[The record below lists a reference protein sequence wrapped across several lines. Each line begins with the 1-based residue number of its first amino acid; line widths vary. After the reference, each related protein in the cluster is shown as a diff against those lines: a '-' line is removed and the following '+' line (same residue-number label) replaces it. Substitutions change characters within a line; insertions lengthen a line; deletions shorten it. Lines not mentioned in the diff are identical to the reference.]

1 MTIGVIVR
9 SPIGP
14 TWQSNIN
21 GLLRSARNDMARN
34 SVRDDGVPNSARD
47 DTNLFMKKNLTQGSI
62 LKNIV
67 LFSLPYLLSY
77 FLQTLYGM
85 ADLFLAGQFN
95 GAAVISAVSIG
106 SQVMHMLTVI
116 IVGLAMG
123 GTVLIGQ
130 AVGAKDGKRAAKVT
144 GNTVTMFLLFSAV
157 ITVVL
162 LIACRGIVTLVST
175 PPESVEQT
183 IAYLRVCF
191 FGIPFI
197 VAYNVIAS
205 IYRGMGD
212 SKSPM
217 IFVIIACTLNILL
230 DWLFMGVMG
239 LQAEGAAV
247 ATVIAQAVS
256 VIISLAAIARTRS
269 MKLSKQDFKI
279 EHSVMSSILK
289 IGVPVACQDGF
300 IQISFIVITIIANKR
315 GVNVA
320 AAVGIVEKI
329 ICFLFLIP
337 SSMLSSIS
345 AIAAQNI
352 GAGYKDRARHTFYAG
367 TAIAVGIGAI
377 FAIAFQFIPVLSL
390 FTRDELV
397 VKLGTQYLKSYVTDC
412 VLAAIH
418 FCFSGYFTAM
428 GKSFI
433 SFIHN
438 SLSIIL
444 IRIPGAYLASK
455 FWPETLY
462 PMGCAAPLGSLL
474 SAIICIGVFLYLRR
488 KEV

>member
-1 MTIGVIVR
+1 MVEPVETTFNKVGGHFDKLNDRIHRENIMT
-9 SPIGP
+9 
-14 TWQSNIN
+14 
-21 GLLRSARNDMARN
+21 
-34 SVRDDGVPNSARD
+34 
-47 DTNLFMKKNLTQGSI
+47 KNLTEGSI

-106 SQVMHMLTVI
+106 SQVMHMFTVI

-130 AVGAKDGKRAAKVT
+130 AVGAKDTKRASKII
-144 GNTVTMFLLFSAV
+144 GNTVTFFLIFSAV
-157 ITVVL
+157 VTVIL
-162 LIACRGIVTLVST
+162 LLCCRRIVSLIQT

-183 IAYLRVCF
+183 VLYLRICF
-191 FGIPFI
+191 IGIPFI

-205 IYRGMGD
+205 IFRGMGD

-217 IFVIIACTLNILL
+217 IFVIIACTLNIIL
-230 DWLFMGVMG
+230 DYIFMGV
-239 LQAEGAAV
+239 LCLKAEGAAV
-247 ATVIAQAVS
+247 ATVIAQAIS
-256 VIISLAAIARTRS
+256 VIISLIAIVRS
-269 MKLSKQDFKI
+269 KSFKLSKDDFKLQQD
-279 EHSVMSSILK
+279 SLGAILK

-300 IQISFIVITIIANKR
+300 IQISFMVITVIANRR
-315 GVNVA
+315 GVDVA

-352 GAGYKDRARHTFYAG
+352 GAGYHDRARHTLYAG

-377 FAIAFQFIPVLSL
+377 FAVAFQFISYPVIQL
-390 FTRDELV
+390 FTREEIV
-397 VKLGTQYLKSYVTDC
+397 VVLGTQYLKSYVTDC

-418 FCFSGYFTAM
+418 FCFSGYFCAM
-428 GKSFI
+428 GKSII

-438 SLSIIL
+438 VASIIL
-444 IRIPGAYLASK
+444 IRIPGAWLASK
-455 FWPETLY
+455 LWPETLF

-474 SAIICIGVFLYLRR
+474 SAIICVAAYLWLR
-488 KEV
+488 KKEQ

>member
-1 MTIGVIVR
+1 MVEPVETTFKKVGGHFDKLNNRIHREFIMT
-9 SPIGP
+9 
-14 TWQSNIN
+14 
-21 GLLRSARNDMARN
+21 
-34 SVRDDGVPNSARD
+34 
-47 DTNLFMKKNLTQGSI
+47 KNLTEGSI

-123 GTVLIGQ
+123 GTVLVGQ
-130 AVGAKDGKRAAKVT
+130 AVGARDTKKTSRVT
-144 GNTVTMFLLFSAV
+144 GNTITLFLIFSILVTVILLA
-157 ITVVL
+157 T
-162 LIACRGIVTLVST
+162 CRGIVSLVST
-175 PPESVEQT
+175 PPESFEQT
-183 IAYLRVCF
+183 VAYLKVCF

-217 IFVIIACTLNILL
+217 IFVIIACSLNIIL
-230 DWLFMGVMG
+230 DYIFMGLLGM
-239 LQAEGAAV
+239 QAEGAAI
-247 ATVIAQAVS
+247 ATVIAQAFS
-256 VIISLAAIARTRS
+256 VIISLLAIVKTRS
-269 MKLSKQDFKI
+269 IKLAKKDLKI
-279 EHSVMSSILK
+279 DQAVMSAILK
-289 IGVPVACQDGF
+289 IGLPVACQDGF
-300 IQISFIVITIIANKR
+300 IQISFIVITIIANRR

-352 GAGYKDRARHTFYAG
+352 GAGYQDRARHTFYAG
-367 TAIAVGIGAI
+367 TAIAVGIGAV
-377 FAIAFQFIPVLSL
+377 FALAFQFISYPVISL
-390 FTRDELV
+390 FTGDEIV
-397 VKLGTQYLKSYVTDC
+397 VRLGAQYLKSYVTDC

-428 GKSFI
+428 GKSII

-438 SLSIIL
+438 SISIIF

-462 PMGCAAPLGSLL
+462 PMGLAAPMGSSL
-474 SAIICIGVFLYLRR
+474 SAIICVFVFIYLRK
-488 KEV
+488 KERGVAGSPR

>member
-1 MTIGVIVR
+1 MT
-9 SPIGP
+9 
-14 TWQSNIN
+14 
-21 GLLRSARNDMARN
+21 
-34 SVRDDGVPNSARD
+34 
-47 DTNLFMKKNLTQGSI
+47 KNLTQGSI
-62 LKNIV
+62 LKNIL

-123 GTVLIGQ
+123 STVLIGQ
-130 AVGAKDGKRAAKVT
+130 AVGAKDSKRASKIT
-144 GNTVTMFLLFSAV
+144 GNTVSFFLIFSIT

-162 LIACRGIVTLVST
+162 LFCCRGIVSFIQT

-183 IAYLRVCF
+183 ILYLKICF
-191 FGIPFI
+191 IGIPFI

-205 IYRGMGD
+205 IFRGMGD

-217 IFVIIACTLNILL
+217 IFVIVASVLNIIL
-230 DWLFMGVMG
+230 DYLFMGIFGMK
-239 LQAEGAAV
+239 AEGAAL
-247 ATVIAQAVS
+247 ATVIAQTVS
-256 VIISLAAIARTRS
+256 VIISLIAIVRS
-269 MKLSKQDFKI
+269 KALQLAKDDFKLKR
-279 EHSVMSSILK
+279 ESLLPILK

-300 IQISFIVITIIANKR
+300 IQVSFMVITVIANRR
-315 GVNVA
+315 GVDVA

-352 GAGYKDRARHTFYAG
+352 GAGYHDRARKTLYAG
-367 TAIAVGIGAI
+367 TAIAVGIGAV
-377 FAIAFQFIPVLSL
+377 FAIAFQFISALVLGL
-390 FTRDELV
+390 FTRDQV
-397 VKLGTQYLKSYVTDC
+397 VVTLGTQYLKSYVTDC

-428 GKSFI
+428 GKSII

-444 IRIPGAYLASK
+444 IRIPGAWLASK
-455 FWPETLY
+455 LWPETLY
-462 PMGCAAPLGSLL
+462 PMGLAAPMGSLL
-474 SAIICIGVFLYLRR
+474 SAIICVFVFIYLRKKIR
-488 KEV
+488 GVAGCPR

>member
-1 MTIGVIVR
+1 M
-9 SPIGP
+9 
-14 TWQSNIN
+14 Q
-21 GLLRSARNDMARN
+21 
-34 SVRDDGVPNSARD
+34 
-47 DTNLFMKKNLTQGSI
+47 KNLTQGSI

-67 LFSLPYLLSY
+67 VFSLPYLLSY

-130 AVGAKDGKRAAKVT
+130 AVGARDTKRTSKVT
-144 GNTVTMFLLFSAV
+144 GNTIILFLIFSVLVTIILLA
-157 ITVVL
+157 T
-162 LIACRGIVTLVST
+162 CRGIVGLVST
-175 PPESVEQT
+175 PLESVDQT
-183 IAYLRVCF
+183 VAYLKICF

-217 IFVIIACTLNILL
+217 IFVIIACSLNIIL
-230 DWLFMGVMG
+230 DYIFMGLMG
-239 LQAEGAAV
+239 MQAEGAAI

-256 VIISLAAIARTRS
+256 VIISLIAIAKTHS
-269 MKLSKQDFKI
+269 LKLTKKDLKI
-279 EHSVMSSILK
+279 DQAVMSAILK
-289 IGVPVACQDGF
+289 IGLPVACQDGF
-300 IQISFIVITIIANKR
+300 IQISFIVITIIANRR

-352 GAGYKDRARHTFYAG
+352 GAGFHDRARKTFWAG
-367 TAIAVGIGAI
+367 TAIAVGIGAV
-377 FAIAFQFIPVLSL
+377 FAVTFQFISGPVISL
-390 FTRDELV
+390 FSRDEIV
-397 VKLGTQYLKSYVTDC
+397 VTFGTQYLRSYVTDS
-412 VLAAIH
+412 VLASIH

-428 GKSFI
+428 GKSII

-438 SLSIIL
+438 SISIIL

-455 FWPETLY
+455 LWPETLF
-462 PMGCAAPLGSLL
+462 PMGLAAPLGSLL
-474 SAIICIGVFLYLRR
+474 SAFICAGAYLYLRKKGR
-488 KEV
+488 

>member
-1 MTIGVIVR
+1 M
-9 SPIGP
+9 
-14 TWQSNIN
+14 Q
-21 GLLRSARNDMARN
+21 
-34 SVRDDGVPNSARD
+34 
-47 DTNLFMKKNLTQGSI
+47 KNLTEGSI

-67 LFSLPYLLSY
+67 VFSLPYLLSY

-106 SQVMHMLTVI
+106 SQVMHMFTVI

-123 GTVLIGQ
+123 STVLIGQ
-130 AVGAKDGKRAAKVT
+130 AIGARNSKRASKII
-144 GNTVTMFLLFSAV
+144 GNTVTFFLIFSA
-157 ITVVL
+157 
-162 LIACRGIVTLVST
+162 IVTIILLLCTQKIVNFIQT
-175 PPESVEQT
+175 PTESVEQT
-183 IAYLRVCF
+183 ILYLRICF
-191 FGIPFI
+191 IGIPFI

-205 IYRGMGD
+205 IFRGMGD

-217 IFVIIACTLNILL
+217 IFVIIACSLNIIL
-230 DWLFMGVMG
+230 DYIFMGMIG
-239 LQAEGAAV
+239 MKAEGAAI
-247 ATVIAQAVS
+247 ATIIAQAVS
-256 VIISLAAIARTRS
+256 VIISLIAIVRS
-269 MKLSKQDFKI
+269 KAMRLTKDDFKLQ
-279 EHSVMSSILK
+279 SQALGSILK

-300 IQISFIVITIIANKR
+300 IQVSFMVITVIANRR
-315 GVNVA
+315 GVDVA

-352 GAGYKDRARHTFYAG
+352 GAGYHDRARKTFWAG

-377 FAIAFQFIPVLSL
+377 FAVAFQFISHPVINL
-390 FTRDELV
+390 FTRDEIV
-397 VKLGTQYLKSYVTDC
+397 ITFGTQYLRSYVNDC

-428 GKSFI
+428 GKSII

-438 SLSIIL
+438 SISIVL

-455 FWPETLY
+455 FWPETLF
-462 PMGCAAPLGSLL
+462 PMGLAAPMGSLL
-474 SAIICIGVFLYLRR
+474 SALICLGAYLWLR
-488 KEV
+488 KKTLQH

>member
-1 MTIGVIVR
+1 MT
-9 SPIGP
+9 
-14 TWQSNIN
+14 
-21 GLLRSARNDMARN
+21 
-34 SVRDDGVPNSARD
+34 
-47 DTNLFMKKNLTQGSI
+47 KNLTEGSI

-106 SQVMHMLTVI
+106 SQVMHMFTVI

-130 AVGAKDGKRAAKVT
+130 AVGAGDTKRTSKVT
-144 GNTVTMFLLFSAV
+144 GNTITLFLIFSAIV
-157 ITVVL
+157 TIIL
-162 LIACRGIVTLVST
+162 LATCRGIVSLVST
-175 PPESVEQT
+175 PPESVDQT
-183 IAYLRVCF
+183 VAYLRVCF
-191 FGIPFI
+191 AGIPFI

-205 IYRGMGD
+205 IFRGMGD

-217 IFVIIACTLNILL
+217 IFVIIACTLNIIL
-230 DWLFMGVMG
+230 DYIFMGVFGM
-239 LQAEGAAV
+239 QAEGAAI

-256 VIISLAAIARTRS
+256 VIISLIAIVRTKA
-269 MKLSKQDFKI
+269 MHLTKEDFKPQ
-279 EHSVMSSILK
+279 SQVLGPILK

-300 IQISFIVITIIANKR
+300 IQISFIVITIIANRR

-352 GAGYKDRARHTFYAG
+352 GAGYQDRARHTLYAG

-377 FAIAFQFIPVLSL
+377 FAVAFQFISYPVISL
-390 FTRDELV
+390 FTRDEIV
-397 VKLGTQYLKSYVTDC
+397 VILGTQYLKSYVTDC

-418 FCFSGYFTAM
+418 FCFSGYFCAM
-428 GKSFI
+428 GKSII

-438 SLSIIL
+438 SISIIL

-455 FWPETLY
+455 FWPDTLF

-474 SAIICIGVFLYLRR
+474 SALICVGAYLYLRKTYR
-488 KEV
+488 Y

>member
-1 MTIGVIVR
+1 MT
-9 SPIGP
+9 
-14 TWQSNIN
+14 
-21 GLLRSARNDMARN
+21 
-34 SVRDDGVPNSARD
+34 
-47 DTNLFMKKNLTQGSI
+47 KNLTEGSI

-106 SQVMHMLTVI
+106 SQVMHMFTVI

-130 AVGAKDGKRAAKVT
+130 AVGAKDTKRASKII
-144 GNTVTMFLLFSAV
+144 GNTVTFFLIFSAV
-157 ITVVL
+157 VTVIL
-162 LIACRGIVTLVST
+162 LLCCRRIVSLIQT

-183 IAYLRVCF
+183 VLYLRICF
-191 FGIPFI
+191 IGIPFI

-205 IYRGMGD
+205 IFRGMGD

-217 IFVIIACTLNILL
+217 IFVIIACTLNIIL
-230 DWLFMGVMG
+230 DYIFMGVLG
-239 LQAEGAAV
+239 LKAEGAAV

-256 VIISLAAIARTRS
+256 VIISLIAIVRS
-269 MKLSKQDFKI
+269 KSFKLSKDDFKLQQD
-279 EHSVMSSILK
+279 SLGAILK

-300 IQISFIVITIIANKR
+300 IQISFMVITVIANRR
-315 GVNVA
+315 GVDVA

-352 GAGYKDRARHTFYAG
+352 GAGYHDRARHTLYAG
-367 TAIAVGIGAI
+367 IAIAVGIGAI
-377 FAIAFQFIPVLSL
+377 FAVAFQFISYPVIKL
-390 FTRDELV
+390 FTREEIV
-397 VKLGTQYLKSYVTDC
+397 VVLGTQYLKSYVTDC

-418 FCFSGYFTAM
+418 FCFSGYFCAM
-428 GKSFI
+428 GKSII

-438 SLSIIL
+438 VASIIL
-444 IRIPGAYLASK
+444 IRIPGAWLASK
-455 FWPETLY
+455 LWPETLF

-474 SAIICIGVFLYLRR
+474 SAIICVAAYLWLR
-488 KEV
+488 KKEQ

>member
-1 MTIGVIVR
+1 MT
-9 SPIGP
+9 
-14 TWQSNIN
+14 
-21 GLLRSARNDMARN
+21 
-34 SVRDDGVPNSARD
+34 
-47 DTNLFMKKNLTQGSI
+47 KNLTEGSI

-67 LFSLPYLLSY
+67 LFSLPFLLSY

-130 AVGAKDGKRAAKVT
+130 AVGAKDEKRTSKAI
-144 GNTVTMFLLFSAV
+144 GNTIVLFLIFSLLATIILLF
-157 ITVVL
+157 
-162 LIACRGIVTLVST
+162 ACRGIVSLVST
-175 PPESVEQT
+175 PPESIEQT
-183 IAYLRVCF
+183 VAYLKICF

-197 VAYNVIAS
+197 VAYNIIAS

-217 IFVIIACTLNILL
+217 IFVIIACTLNIIL
-230 DWLFMGVMG
+230 DYIFMGLMG
-239 LQAEGAAV
+239 LQAEGAAI

-256 VIISLAAIARTRS
+256 VIISLIAIIRS
-269 MKLSKQDFKI
+269 RSLKLSKSDLKI
-279 EHSVMSSILK
+279 DHTVMGDILK

-300 IQISFIVITIIANKR
+300 IQISFIVITIIANRR

-345 AIAAQNI
+345 AISAQNI
-352 GAGYKDRARHTFYAG
+352 GAGYHDRARHTLYAG

-377 FAIAFQFIPVLSL
+377 FAIAFQFISHPVISL
-390 FTRDELV
+390 FTRDEIV
-397 VKLGTQYLKSYVTDC
+397 VTLGTQYLKSYVTDC

-428 GKSFI
+428 GKSII

-438 SLSIIL
+438 SISIVF

-455 FWPETLY
+455 FWPETLF

-474 SAIICIGVFLYLRR
+474 SALICVFVFIWLR
-488 KEV
+488 KKSITLKAA

>member
-1 MTIGVIVR
+1 MT
-9 SPIGP
+9 
-14 TWQSNIN
+14 
-21 GLLRSARNDMARN
+21 
-34 SVRDDGVPNSARD
+34 
-47 DTNLFMKKNLTQGSI
+47 KNLTEGSI

-106 SQVMHMLTVI
+106 SQVMHMFTVI

-130 AVGAKDGKRAAKVT
+130 AVGAGDTKRTSKVT
-144 GNTVTMFLLFSAV
+144 GNTITLFLIFSALV
-157 ITVVL
+157 TIIL
-162 LIACRGIVTLVST
+162 LATCRGIVSLVST
-175 PPESVEQT
+175 PPESVDQT
-183 IAYLRVCF
+183 VAYLRVCF
-191 FGIPFI
+191 AGIPFI

-205 IYRGMGD
+205 IFRGMGD

-217 IFVIIACTLNILL
+217 IFVIIACTLNIIL
-230 DWLFMGVMG
+230 DYIFMGVFGM
-239 LQAEGAAV
+239 QAEGAAI

-256 VIISLAAIARTRS
+256 VIISLIAIVRTKA
-269 MKLSKQDFKI
+269 MHLTKEDFKPQ
-279 EHSVMSSILK
+279 SQVLGPILK

-300 IQISFIVITIIANKR
+300 IQISFIVITIIANRR

-352 GAGYKDRARHTFYAG
+352 GAGYQDRARHTLYAG

-377 FAIAFQFIPVLSL
+377 FAVAFQFISHPVISL
-390 FTRDELV
+390 FTRDEIV
-397 VKLGTQYLKSYVTDC
+397 VTLGTQYLRSYVTDC

-418 FCFSGYFTAM
+418 FCFSGYFCAM
-428 GKSFI
+428 GKSII

-438 SLSIIL
+438 SISIIL

-455 FWPETLY
+455 FWPDTLF

-474 SAIICIGVFLYLRR
+474 SALICVGAYLYLRKTYR
-488 KEV
+488 Y

>member
-1 MTIGVIVR
+1 MT
-9 SPIGP
+9 
-14 TWQSNIN
+14 
-21 GLLRSARNDMARN
+21 
-34 SVRDDGVPNSARD
+34 
-47 DTNLFMKKNLTQGSI
+47 KNLTEGSI

-67 LFSLPYLLSY
+67 VFSLPYLLSY

-95 GAAVISAVSIG
+95 GADVISAVSIG
-106 SQVMHMLTVI
+106 SQVMHMFTVI

-130 AVGAKDGKRAAKVT
+130 AVGAKDSKRTSKII
-144 GNTVTMFLLFSAV
+144 GNTVTFFLIFSAV
-157 ITVVL
+157 VTVIL
-162 LIACRGIVTLVST
+162 LFACRGIVNLIQT
-175 PPESVEQT
+175 PPESLEQT
-183 IAYLRVCF
+183 VLYLRICF
-191 FGIPFI
+191 IGIPFI

-205 IYRGMGD
+205 IFRGMGD

-217 IFVIIACTLNILL
+217 IFVIIACTLNIIF
-230 DWLFMGVMG
+230 DYIFMGVLGMK
-239 LQAEGAAV
+239 AEGAAI

-256 VIISLAAIARTRS
+256 VIISLIAIVRS
-269 MKLSKQDFKI
+269 KSLRLTKEDFKLQQ
-279 EHSVMSSILK
+279 EALGAILK

-300 IQISFIVITIIANKR
+300 IQISFMVITVIANRR
-315 GVNVA
+315 GVDVA

-352 GAGYKDRARHTFYAG
+352 GAGYHDRARHTLYAG
-367 TAIAVGIGAI
+367 TAIAVGIGAV
-377 FAIAFQFIPVLSL
+377 FAVAFQFISYPVIKL
-390 FTRDELV
+390 FTREEIV
-397 VKLGTQYLKSYVTDC
+397 VVLGTQYLRSYVTDC

-418 FCFSGYFTAM
+418 FCFSGYFCAM
-428 GKSFI
+428 GKSII

-438 SLSIIL
+438 VISIIA
-444 IRIPGAYLASK
+444 IRIPGAWLASK
-455 FWPETLY
+455 LWPETLF

-474 SAIICIGVFLYLRR
+474 SALICLGAFLWLR
-488 KEV
+488 KKKPA

>member
-1 MTIGVIVR
+1 MT
-9 SPIGP
+9 
-14 TWQSNIN
+14 
-21 GLLRSARNDMARN
+21 
-34 SVRDDGVPNSARD
+34 
-47 DTNLFMKKNLTQGSI
+47 KNLTEGSI

-67 LFSLPYLLSY
+67 VFSLPYLLSY

-95 GAAVISAVSIG
+95 GADVISAVSIG
-106 SQVMHMLTVI
+106 SQVMHMFTVI

-130 AVGAKDGKRAAKVT
+130 AVGAKDSKRTSKII
-144 GNTVTMFLLFSAV
+144 GNTVTFFLIFSAV
-157 ITVVL
+157 VTVIL
-162 LIACRGIVTLVST
+162 LFACRGIVNLIQT
-175 PPESVEQT
+175 PPESLEQT
-183 IAYLRVCF
+183 VLYLRICF
-191 FGIPFI
+191 IGIPFI

-205 IYRGMGD
+205 IFRGMGD

-217 IFVIIACTLNILL
+217 IFVIIACTLNIIL
-230 DWLFMGVMG
+230 DYIFMGVLGMK
-239 LQAEGAAV
+239 AEGAAI

-256 VIISLAAIARTRS
+256 VIISLIAIVRS
-269 MKLSKQDFKI
+269 KSLRLTKEDFKLQQ
-279 EHSVMSSILK
+279 EALGAILK

-300 IQISFIVITIIANKR
+300 IQISFMVITVIANRR
-315 GVNVA
+315 GVDVA

-352 GAGYKDRARHTFYAG
+352 GAGYHDRARHTLYAG
-367 TAIAVGIGAI
+367 TAIAVGIGAV
-377 FAIAFQFIPVLSL
+377 FAVAFQFISYPVIKL
-390 FTRDELV
+390 FTHEEIV
-397 VKLGTQYLKSYVTDC
+397 VVLGTQYLKSYVTDC

-418 FCFSGYFTAM
+418 FCFSGYFCAM
-428 GKSFI
+428 GKSII

-438 SLSIIL
+438 VISIIA
-444 IRIPGAYLASK
+444 IRIPGAWLASK
-455 FWPETLY
+455 LWPETLF

-474 SAIICIGVFLYLRR
+474 SALICVGAFLWLR
-488 KEV
+488 KKKPA

>member
-1 MTIGVIVR
+1 MT
-9 SPIGP
+9 
-14 TWQSNIN
+14 
-21 GLLRSARNDMARN
+21 
-34 SVRDDGVPNSARD
+34 
-47 DTNLFMKKNLTQGSI
+47 KNLTEGSI

-67 LFSLPYLLSY
+67 VFSLPYLLSY

-106 SQVMHMLTVI
+106 SQVMHMFTVI

-130 AVGAKDGKRAAKVT
+130 AVGAKDSKRTSKII
-144 GNTVTMFLLFSAV
+144 GNTVTFFLIFSAV
-157 ITVVL
+157 VTVIL
-162 LIACRGIVTLVST
+162 LFACRGIVNLIQT
-175 PPESVEQT
+175 PPESLEQT
-183 IAYLRVCF
+183 VLYLRICF
-191 FGIPFI
+191 IGIPFI

-205 IYRGMGD
+205 IFRGMGD

-217 IFVIIACTLNILL
+217 IFVIIACTLNIIL
-230 DWLFMGVMG
+230 DYIFMGVLGMK
-239 LQAEGAAV
+239 AEGAAI

-256 VIISLAAIARTRS
+256 VIISLIAIVRS
-269 MKLSKQDFKI
+269 KSLRLTKEDFKLQQ
-279 EHSVMSSILK
+279 EALGAILK

-300 IQISFIVITIIANKR
+300 IQISFMVITVIANRR
-315 GVNVA
+315 GVDVA

-352 GAGYKDRARHTFYAG
+352 GAGYHDRARHTLYAG
-367 TAIAVGIGAI
+367 TAIAVGIGAV
-377 FAIAFQFIPVLSL
+377 FAVAFQFISYPVIKL
-390 FTRDELV
+390 FTREEIV
-397 VKLGTQYLKSYVTDC
+397 VVLGTQYLKSYVTDC

-418 FCFSGYFTAM
+418 FCFSGYFCAM
-428 GKSFI
+428 GKSII

-438 SLSIIL
+438 VISIIA
-444 IRIPGAYLASK
+444 IRIPGAWLASK
-455 FWPETLY
+455 LWPETLF

-474 SAIICIGVFLYLRR
+474 SALICLGAFLWLR
-488 KEV
+488 KKKPA

>member
-1 MTIGVIVR
+1 MT
-9 SPIGP
+9 
-14 TWQSNIN
+14 
-21 GLLRSARNDMARN
+21 
-34 SVRDDGVPNSARD
+34 
-47 DTNLFMKKNLTQGSI
+47 KNLTEGSI

-67 LFSLPYLLSY
+67 LFSLPFLLSY

-130 AVGAKDGKRAAKVT
+130 AVGAKDEKRTSKAI
-144 GNTVTMFLLFSAV
+144 GNTIVLFLIFSLLATIILLF
-157 ITVVL
+157 
-162 LIACRGIVTLVST
+162 ACRGIVSLVST
-175 PPESVEQT
+175 PPESIEQT
-183 IAYLRVCF
+183 VAYLKICF

-197 VAYNVIAS
+197 VAYNIIAS

-217 IFVIIACTLNILL
+217 IFVIIACTLNIIL
-230 DWLFMGVMG
+230 DYIFMGLMG
-239 LQAEGAAV
+239 MQAEGAAI

-256 VIISLAAIARTRS
+256 VIISLIAIIRS
-269 MKLSKQDFKI
+269 RSLKLTKSDLKI
-279 EHSVMSSILK
+279 DHTVMGDILK
-289 IGVPVACQDGF
+289 IGVPIACQDGF
-300 IQISFIVITIIANKR
+300 IQISFIVITIIANRR

-345 AIAAQNI
+345 AISAQNI
-352 GAGYKDRARHTFYAG
+352 GAGYHDRARHTLYAG

-377 FAIAFQFIPVLSL
+377 FAIAFQFISHPVISL
-390 FTRDELV
+390 FTRDEIV
-397 VKLGTQYLKSYVTDC
+397 VTLGTQYLKSYVIDC

-428 GKSFI
+428 GKSII

-438 SLSIIL
+438 SISIVFV
-444 IRIPGAYLASK
+444 RIPGAYLASK
-455 FWPETLY
+455 FWPETLF

-474 SAIICIGVFLYLRR
+474 SALICVFVFIWLR
-488 KEV
+488 KKSITLKAA

>member
-1 MTIGVIVR
+1 MT
-9 SPIGP
+9 
-14 TWQSNIN
+14 
-21 GLLRSARNDMARN
+21 
-34 SVRDDGVPNSARD
+34 
-47 DTNLFMKKNLTQGSI
+47 KNLTEGSI
-62 LKNIV
+62 LKNIT

-95 GAAVISAVSIG
+95 GADVISAVSIG
-106 SQVMHMLTVI
+106 SQVMHMFTVI

-130 AVGAKDGKRAAKVT
+130 AVGAKDTKRTSKII
-144 GNTVTMFLLFSAV
+144 GNTVTFFLIFSAIITVILLF
-157 ITVVL
+157 
-162 LIACRGIVTLVST
+162 ACRGIVNLIQT
-175 PPESVEQT
+175 PPESLEQT
-183 IAYLRVCF
+183 VLYLRICF
-191 FGIPFI
+191 IGIPFI

-205 IYRGMGD
+205 IFRGMGD

-217 IFVIIACTLNILL
+217 IFVIIACTLNIIL
-230 DWLFMGVMG
+230 DYIFMGVLGMK
-239 LQAEGAAV
+239 AEGAAI

-256 VIISLAAIARTRS
+256 VIISLIAIVRS
-269 MKLSKQDFKI
+269 KSMRLTKEDFKLKQ
-279 EHSVMSSILK
+279 ETLSAILK

-300 IQISFIVITIIANKR
+300 IQISFMVITVIANRR
-315 GVNVA
+315 GVDVA

-352 GAGYKDRARHTFYAG
+352 GAGYHDRARRTLYAG
-367 TAIAVGIGAI
+367 TAIAVGIGAV
-377 FAIAFQFIPVLSL
+377 FAVAFQFISYPVIKL
-390 FTRDELV
+390 FTREEIV
-397 VKLGTQYLKSYVTDC
+397 VVLGTQYLKSYVTDC

-418 FCFSGYFTAM
+418 FCFSGYFCAM
-428 GKSFI
+428 GKSII

-438 SLSIIL
+438 VISIIA
-444 IRIPGAYLASK
+444 IRIPGAWLASK
-455 FWPETLY
+455 LWPETLF

-474 SAIICIGVFLYLRR
+474 SALICVGAFIWLNR
-488 KEV
+488 KES

>member
-1 MTIGVIVR
+1 MT
-9 SPIGP
+9 
-14 TWQSNIN
+14 
-21 GLLRSARNDMARN
+21 
-34 SVRDDGVPNSARD
+34 
-47 DTNLFMKKNLTQGSI
+47 KNLTEGSI

-95 GAAVISAVSIG
+95 GAVVISAVSIG

-144 GNTVTMFLLFSAV
+144 GNTVSLFLLFSAV

-183 IAYLRVCF
+183 VAYLRVCF
-191 FGIPFI
+191 LGIPFI

-256 VIISLAAIARTRS
+256 VIISLAAIVRTRS

-279 EHSVMSSILK
+279 DRSVMSSILK

-352 GAGYKDRARHTFYAG
+352 GAGYKDRARHTLYAG

-377 FAIAFQFIPVLSL
+377 FAIAFQFISAPVLSL

-397 VKLGTQYLKSYVTDC
+397 VTLGTQYLKSYVTDC

-428 GKSFI
+428 GKSII

-438 SLSIIL
+438 SFSIIL

-455 FWPETLY
+455 FWPETLF

>member
-1 MTIGVIVR
+1 M
-9 SPIGP
+9 
-14 TWQSNIN
+14 Q
-21 GLLRSARNDMARN
+21 
-34 SVRDDGVPNSARD
+34 
-47 DTNLFMKKNLTQGSI
+47 KNLTQGSI

-95 GAAVISAVSIG
+95 GAEVISAVSIG
-106 SQVMHMLTVI
+106 SQVMHMFTVI

-130 AVGAKDGKRAAKVT
+130 AVGARDAKRASKII
-144 GNTVTMFLLFSAV
+144 GNTVTFFLIFSAI
-157 ITVVL
+157 ITVIL
-162 LIACRGIVTLVST
+162 LLACRGIVSLIQT

-183 IAYLRVCF
+183 VLYLRICF
-191 FGIPFI
+191 IGIPFI

-205 IYRGMGD
+205 IFRGMGD

-217 IFVIIACTLNILL
+217 IFVIIACTLNIIL
-230 DWLFMGVMG
+230 DYIFMGVLGMK
-239 LQAEGAAV
+239 AEGAAI
-247 ATVIAQAVS
+247 ATVIAQSIS
-256 VIISLAAIARTRS
+256 VIISLIAIVRS
-269 MKLSKQDFKI
+269 KSLRLTKDDFKLQQ
-279 EHSVMSSILK
+279 EALGAILK

-300 IQISFIVITIIANKR
+300 IQISFIVITVIANRR
-315 GVNVA
+315 GVDVA

-352 GAGYKDRARHTFYAG
+352 GAGYHDRSRHTLYAG
-367 TAIAVGIGAI
+367 TAIAVGIGLV
-377 FAIAFQFIPVLSL
+377 FAVAFQFISFPVIKL
-390 FTRDELV
+390 FTREEIV
-397 VKLGTQYLKSYVTDC
+397 VVLGTQYLKSYVTDC

-418 FCFSGYFTAM
+418 FCFSGYFCAM
-428 GKSFI
+428 GKSII

-438 SLSIIL
+438 STSIIL
-444 IRIPGAYLASK
+444 IRIPGAWLASK
-455 FWPETLY
+455 YWPDTLF

-474 SAIICIGVFLYLRR
+474 SAIICVAAFILISR
-488 KEV
+488 KTKVSLSK

>member
-1 MTIGVIVR
+1 M
-9 SPIGP
+9 
-14 TWQSNIN
+14 Q
-21 GLLRSARNDMARN
+21 
-34 SVRDDGVPNSARD
+34 
-47 DTNLFMKKNLTQGSI
+47 KNLTEGSI

-67 LFSLPYLLSY
+67 VFSLPYLLSY

-130 AVGAKDGKRAAKVT
+130 AVGARDSKRTSKVT
-144 GNTVTMFLLFSAV
+144 GNTITLFLIFS
-157 ITVVL
+157 VL
-162 LIACRGIVTLVST
+162 TTIILLATCRGIVALVST
-175 PPESVEQT
+175 PPESVDQT
-183 IAYLRVCF
+183 VAYLRVCF

-217 IFVIIACTLNILL
+217 IFVIIACTLNIIL
-230 DWLFMGVMG
+230 DYIFMGLMG
-239 LQAEGAAV
+239 MQAEGAAI

-256 VIISLAAIARTRS
+256 VIISLIAIVRTKS
-269 MKLSKQDFKI
+269 MKLTKNDLRI
-279 EHSVMSSILK
+279 DHGVMSAILK
-289 IGVPVACQDGF
+289 IGLPVACQDGF
-300 IQISFIVITIIANKR
+300 IQISFIVITIIANRR

-352 GAGYKDRARHTFYAG
+352 GAGYHDRARKTFWAG
-367 TAIAVGIGAI
+367 TAIAVGIGAV
-377 FAIAFQFIPVLSL
+377 FALVFQFISHPVINL
-390 FTRDELV
+390 FTRDEIV
-397 VKLGTQYLKSYVTDC
+397 ITFGTQYLRSYVTDC
-412 VLAAIH
+412 VLASIH
-418 FCFSGYFTAM
+418 FCFSGYFCAM
-428 GKSFI
+428 GKSII

-438 SLSIIL
+438 SFSIIL

-455 FWPETLY
+455 FWPETLF
-462 PMGCAAPLGSLL
+462 PMGLAAPMGSLFSVL
-474 SAIICIGVFLYLRR
+474 ICTGVYVWMR
-488 KEV
+488 KKEIYIVN

>member
-1 MTIGVIVR
+1 M
-9 SPIGP
+9 
-14 TWQSNIN
+14 Q
-21 GLLRSARNDMARN
+21 
-34 SVRDDGVPNSARD
+34 
-47 DTNLFMKKNLTQGSI
+47 KNLTEGSI

-106 SQVMHMLTVI
+106 SQVMHMFTVI

-130 AVGAKDGKRAAKVT
+130 AVGAKDSKRASQII
-144 GNTVTMFLLFSAV
+144 GNTVTFFLIFSAV
-157 ITVVL
+157 VTVIL
-162 LIACRGIVTLVST
+162 LFACRGIVNLIQT

-183 IAYLRVCF
+183 VLYLRICF
-191 FGIPFI
+191 IGIPFI

-205 IYRGMGD
+205 IFRGMGD

-217 IFVIIACTLNILL
+217 VFVIIACTLNIIL
-230 DWLFMGVMG
+230 DYIFMGVFG
-239 LQAEGAAV
+239 LKAEGAAI

-256 VIISLAAIARTRS
+256 VIISLIAIVRS
-269 MKLSKQDFKI
+269 KSLKLTKEDFKLKQ
-279 EHSVMSSILK
+279 ESLGAILK

-300 IQISFIVITIIANKR
+300 IQISFMVITVIANRR
-315 GVNVA
+315 GVDVA

-352 GAGYKDRARHTFYAG
+352 GAGYHDRARKTLYAG
-367 TAIAVGIGAI
+367 TAIAVGIGMI
-377 FAIAFQFIPVLSL
+377 FAIAFQFISYPVIKL
-390 FTRDELV
+390 FTREEIV
-397 VKLGTQYLKSYVTDC
+397 VVLGTQYLKSYVTDC

-418 FCFSGYFTAM
+418 FCFSGYFCAM
-428 GKSFI
+428 GKSI
-433 SFIHN
+433 LSFIHN
-438 SLSIIL
+438 VASIVL
-444 IRIPGAYLASK
+444 IRIPGAWLASK
-455 FWPETLY
+455 LWPETLF

-474 SAIICIGVFLYLRR
+474 SALICIGAYLWLR
-488 KEV
+488 KKNDNSLQNHYN

>member
-1 MTIGVIVR
+1 MT
-9 SPIGP
+9 
-14 TWQSNIN
+14 
-21 GLLRSARNDMARN
+21 
-34 SVRDDGVPNSARD
+34 
-47 DTNLFMKKNLTQGSI
+47 KNLTEGSI

-106 SQVMHMLTVI
+106 SQVMHMFTVI

-130 AVGAKDGKRAAKVT
+130 AVGAKDSKRASQII
-144 GNTVTMFLLFSAV
+144 GNTVTFFLFFSAV
-157 ITVVL
+157 VTVIL
-162 LIACRGIVTLVST
+162 LFACRGIVNLIQT

-183 IAYLRVCF
+183 VLYLRICF
-191 FGIPFI
+191 IGIPFI

-205 IYRGMGD
+205 IFRGMGD

-217 IFVIIACTLNILL
+217 IFVIIACTLNIIL
-230 DWLFMGVMG
+230 DYIFMGVFGM
-239 LQAEGAAV
+239 QAEGAAI

-256 VIISLAAIARTRS
+256 VIISLIAIVRTRS
-269 MKLSKQDFKI
+269 LKLSKNDLKI
-279 EHSVMSSILK
+279 DHKVMGDILK

-300 IQISFIVITIIANKR
+300 IQISFMVITVIANRR
-315 GVNVA
+315 GVDVA

-352 GAGYKDRARHTFYAG
+352 GAGYHDRARKTLYAG
-367 TAIAVGIGAI
+367 TAIAVGIGMI
-377 FAIAFQFIPVLSL
+377 FAIAFQFISYPVIKL
-390 FTRDELV
+390 FTREEIV
-397 VKLGTQYLKSYVTDC
+397 VVLGTQYLKSYVTDC

-418 FCFSGYFTAM
+418 FCFSGYFCAM
-428 GKSFI
+428 GKSI
-433 SFIHN
+433 LSFIHN
-438 SLSIIL
+438 VASIVL
-444 IRIPGAYLASK
+444 IRIPGAWLASK
-455 FWPETLY
+455 LWPETLF

-474 SAIICIGVFLYLRR
+474 SALICVGAYLWLR
-488 KEV
+488 KKGR

>member
-1 MTIGVIVR
+1 MT
-9 SPIGP
+9 
-14 TWQSNIN
+14 
-21 GLLRSARNDMARN
+21 
-34 SVRDDGVPNSARD
+34 
-47 DTNLFMKKNLTQGSI
+47 KNLTQGSI
-62 LKNIV
+62 LKNIL

-123 GTVLIGQ
+123 STVLIGQ
-130 AVGAKDGKRAAKVT
+130 AVGAKDSKRASKIT
-144 GNTVTMFLLFSAV
+144 GNTVSFFLIFSIT

-162 LIACRGIVTLVST
+162 LFCCRGIVSFIQT

-183 IAYLRVCF
+183 ILYLKICF
-191 FGIPFI
+191 IGIPFI

-205 IYRGMGD
+205 IFRGMGD

-217 IFVIIACTLNILL
+217 IFVIIASVLNIIL
-230 DWLFMGVMG
+230 DYLFMGIFGMK
-239 LQAEGAAV
+239 ADGAAL
-247 ATVIAQAVS
+247 ATVIAQTVS
-256 VIISLAAIARTRS
+256 VIISLIAIVRS
-269 MKLSKQDFKI
+269 KALQLAKDDFKLKR
-279 EHSVMSSILK
+279 ESLLPILK

-300 IQISFIVITIIANKR
+300 IQVSFMVITVIANRR
-315 GVNVA
+315 GVDVA

-352 GAGYKDRARHTFYAG
+352 GAGYHDRARKTLYAG
-367 TAIAVGIGAI
+367 TAIAVGIGAV
-377 FAIAFQFIPVLSL
+377 FAIAFQFISAPVLGL
-390 FTRDELV
+390 FTHDQV
-397 VKLGTQYLKSYVTDC
+397 VVTLGTQYLKSYVTDC

-428 GKSFI
+428 
-433 SFIHN
+433 
-438 SLSIIL
+438 
-444 IRIPGAYLASK
+444 
-455 FWPETLY
+455 
-462 PMGCAAPLGSLL
+462 
-474 SAIICIGVFLYLRR
+474 
-488 KEV
+488 

>member
-1 MTIGVIVR
+1 M
-9 SPIGP
+9 
-14 TWQSNIN
+14 Q
-21 GLLRSARNDMARN
+21 
-34 SVRDDGVPNSARD
+34 
-47 DTNLFMKKNLTQGSI
+47 KNLTEGSI

-67 LFSLPYLLSY
+67 VFSLPYLLSY

-130 AVGAKDGKRAAKVT
+130 AVGARDTKRTSKVT
-144 GNTVTMFLLFSAV
+144 GNTITLFLIFSVLVTIILLA
-157 ITVVL
+157 I
-162 LIACRGIVTLVST
+162 CRGVVGLVST
-175 PPESVEQT
+175 PPESVDQT
-183 IAYLRVCF
+183 VAYLKICF

-217 IFVIIACTLNILL
+217 IFVIIACSLNIIL
-230 DWLFMGVMG
+230 DYIFMGMFG
-239 LQAEGAAV
+239 LQAEGAAI

-256 VIISLAAIARTRS
+256 VIISLIAIVKTRS
-269 MKLSKQDFKI
+269 LKLTKKDLKI
-279 EHSVMSSILK
+279 DQTVMSAILK
-289 IGVPVACQDGF
+289 IGLPVACQDGF
-300 IQISFIVITIIANKR
+300 IQISFIVITIIANRR

-352 GAGYKDRARHTFYAG
+352 GAGYQDRARKTFWAG
-367 TAIAVGIGAI
+367 TAIAVGIGAV
-377 FAIAFQFIPVLSL
+377 FAIAFQFISGPVISL
-390 FTRDELV
+390 FTRDEIV
-397 VKLGTQYLKSYVTDC
+397 VTFGTQYLRSYVTDC
-412 VLAAIH
+412 MLAAIH

-428 GKSFI
+428 GKSII

-438 SLSIIL
+438 SISIIL
-444 IRIPGAYLASK
+444 IRIPGAYLASRL
-455 FWPETLY
+455 WPETLF
-462 PMGCAAPLGSLL
+462 PMGLAAPMGSLL
-474 SAIICIGVFLYLRR
+474 SAFICAGAYLYLRR
-488 KEV
+488 NDK